1 MFRSTEARPTCE
13 TDRGTASAARLLLL
27 VVGMCAHSVEAQSTL
42 VTEVK
47 SALAR
52 TVALPEAH
60 TSKHARIQALAALV
74 SHLAE
79 LASPSAAQQD
89 PNRSALSLSLV
100 ASIYAVQFWRQH
112 TSDLLKRIRCLH
124 LSALSA
130 HLAGSTM
137 QNYADASEFYR

>member
-1 MFRSTEARPTCE
+1 MFRSSEARPTCE

-79 LASPSAAQQD
+79 VANPSASQQD
-89 PNRSALSLSLV
+89 PNRSALRFFSLSSSFNLCSLILETPYLKLV
-100 ASIYAVQFWRQH
+100 ETHSVSPFERTLRSSGRKYNA
-112 TSDLLKRIRCLH
+112 K
-124 LSALSA
+124 LS
-130 HLAGSTM
+130 
-137 QNYADASEFYR
+137 